1 MIGGSCLRRRMATRR
16 RSRAHQFLPLLDGR
30 KLHGAPFGAFAHAR
44 TEGFRWLRGKAAMQR
59 DRRASRPY
67 ADWVCLPAESR
78 SSEDRWLPI

>member
-1 MIGGSCLRRRMATRR
+1 MVAACDVAWR
-16 RSRAHQFLPLLDGR
+16 LDGAVELINFCHCSMCR

-44 TEGFRWLRGKAAMQR
+44 TEGFRWLRGKATMQR

-78 SSEDRWLPI
+78 SSEDPWLPI